1 MGKRMDA
8 KSQALREQG
17 SLNPRPQ
24 SVTDPLFHNSEFL
37 DPRDLVQVKYEMLR
51 RVQAEAH
58 SVAQAA
64 KAFGFSRPTFYQIS
78 GGLSSTDGLPG
89 LGTQAPGTQGARTS
103 SSAPV
108 LGVYRSADGTDD
120 PAAAQLPNWR
130 AASRKHWGLSVHLT
144 QHRTGLGS
152 GGQSKGQ

>member
-1 MGKRMDA
+1 MELRMGKRMDA

-24 SVTDPLFHNSEFL
+24 SVTDPLFQNSEFF

-64 KAFGFSRPTFYQIS
+64 KALGFSRPTFYQTQAAFQN
-78 GGLSSTDGLPG
+78 GGLPALVRKRPG
-89 LGTQAPGTQGARTS
+89 PRNAHKLSET
-103 SSAPV
+103 V
-108 LGVYRSADGTDD
+108 LRFIDQQMERDPALRSAD
-120 PAAAQLPNWR
+120 LPR
-130 AASRKHWGLSVHLT
+130 LVQERFGLSVHLRSIERAL
-144 QHRTGLGS
+144 QRRQKR
-152 GGQSKGQ
+152 GQ